1 MSPSQILRRFNEMRA
16 FFSSLNIYWAST
28 ICQGLDL
35 HIKEHQFLLS
45 RPLRLHSPKGTW
57 RDSGRFKAFQLW
69 ETFLLQK
76 QQFLPQF
83 VLIPCPRPRDKLCF
97 NEYLV
102 NHKTLQKIF
111 FFFKLEKKI
120 TIVSSIEHFWGSL
133 FRLFYTPSI
142 SHLVTIILY
151 VEFWIL
157 PLSLNRSMLCI
168 LSNLQLTFLI
178 LCGYI

>member
-16 FFSSLNIYWAST
+16 FFSSSNIYWAST
-28 ICQGLDL
+28 ICQELDL

-83 VLIPCPRPRDKLCF
+83 VLIPCPRPQDKLCL

-102 NHKTLQKIF
+102 NHKTLQKSF
-111 FFFKLEKKI
+111 FFFKLEKKNYHSLI
-120 TIVSSIEHFWGSL
+120 YWTFSGVS

-168 LSNLQLTFLI
+168 LSNFQ
-178 LCGYI
+178 